1 MNNPTNTNQIIRFYP
16 SDGSSS
22 FHLPTLSDPC
32 PKCGWEDEK
41 YAACHPHRRSKKV
54 LNNHHTV
61 TASLAELLEWTQST
75 AICGWCV
82 LIAVERAE
90 EDN

>member
-32 PKCGWEDEK
+32 PKCGWEEDEK
-41 YAACHPHRRSKKV
+41 YAACRPTKV
-54 LNNHHTV
+54 LNNQHTV
-61 TASLAELLEWTQST
+61 PASLAELLEGTQST
-75 AICGWCV
+75 VICGWCAR
-82 LIAVERAE
+82 IAVERAE